1 MRDGKHI
8 SAYKRAKCPPQAD
21 IECDAVSR
29 KNCRERPEAFFD
41 KLRRAAEMRRVF
53 FAPFPSGRIH

>member
-41 KLRRAAEMRRVF
+41 KLKNPCRV
-53 FAPFPSGRIH
+53 SGRDFALNDA